1 MHYDRARRRAD
12 LCGPSRVLAAS
23 ATSLLMATEVHRYVG
38 GEGTVAS
45 TVLGCCMFLRP
56 G

>member
-1 MHYDRARRRAD
+1 MTTEHTGRRAE
-12 LCGPSRVLAAS
+12 LCGPSRVLAS
-23 ATSLLMATEVHRYVG
+23 ATSLLVATEVHRCVG
-38 GEGTVAS
+38 GEGTVAG